1 MKDYAVPFAIGLALT
16 GLGFFAMD
24 WALMNAQGLTLFFGG

>member
-1 MKDYAVPFAIGLALT
+1 MKGYTVPFAIGLAVS

-24 WALMNAQGLTLFFGG
+24 WALMKAQGLTLFFGG

>member
-1 MKDYAVPFAIGLALT
+1 MKDYAVPFVIGLAVS
-16 GLGFFAMD
+16 GLAFFVMD

>member
-1 MKDYAVPFAIGLALT
+1 MKDYAVPFVAGLAVS

-24 WALMNAQGLTLFFGG
+24 WIVMNAQGLTLFFGG